1 MKGTIVT
8 VLMIGGALG
17 AAGAAAYF
25 ADRYINSQI
34 DDHRAKVDAQYAPV
48 KVVVASQNLA
58 PGTLLSGQTVAVREV
73 PSAFLHAEAV
83 AADRWSTVSGR
94 VLARP
99 VRAGEPV
106 LMSHLAQDLS
116 AGFSSQLAPGMR
128 ALTIPVD
135 EESSISG
142 MLAPAD
148 RIDLFFTTT
157 SGNDAVTLPLLLN
170 VPVIATGIRTLSNDA
185 LVERERI
192 GHYRTVTVSVTPQEA
207 AKITHAQDAGKLT
220 ITLRQPNDSDDIAVA
235 RVTKDTLLNGPTI
248 ARVYVPRKR
257 IEVILGGI

>member
-25 ADRYINSQI
+25 ANDYINGQI
-34 DDHRAKVDAQYAPV
+34 DEHRAKVDAQYAPI
-48 KVVVASQNLA
+48 KVVVASQNLSV
-58 PGTLLSGQTVAVREV
+58 GTLLSGQTVAVREM

-83 AADRWSTVSGR
+83 AADRWSSVSGR

-99 VRAGEPV
+99 LRAGEPV
-106 LMSHLAQDLS
+106 LLSHLAQDLS

-142 MLAPAD
+142 MLAPA
-148 RIDLFFTTT
+148 
-157 SGNDAVTLPLLLN
+157 
-170 VPVIATGIRTLSNDA
+170 
-185 LVERERI
+185 
-192 GHYRTVTVSVTPQEA
+192 
-207 AKITHAQDAGKLT
+207 
-220 ITLRQPNDSDDIAVA
+220 
-235 RVTKDTLLNGPTI
+235 
-248 ARVYVPRKR
+248 
-257 IEVILGGI
+257 